1 MRKTTMKRR
10 LCLAQINYLDHD
22 ASRHE
27 ERLRQIIAENRTADL
42 IVFPELILH
51 GHPSKE
57 KPEGFLYRKMER
69 RREVHLSERM
79 YRFVREMDAR
89 VIMGEIK
96 RKGEMFYNLATYM
109 DRDMVRSYVKTHVHW
124 TENFIPGNELPV
136 FSTPVGNIGMTIC
149 FDAAFVEVGRIL
161 ALRGADIIVNIS
173 AVPKSFAVD
182 YMWRRLAG
190 MAINNQVFAIYV
202 NRPGGYFAGHSA
214 VFDPRGNLTAA
225 AGNDEEILLTEI
237 DLEEI
242 DAWREKEN
250 IYGYRRPR
258 LYREIEKTDSLKT
271 AARRLTVAGRRY
283 ELQLQLTPPE
293 RRDHG
298 RHPRQESVL
307 PHSLAEA
314 SRQEDG

>member
-1 MRKTTMKRR
+1 
-10 LCLAQINYLDHD
+10 
-22 ASRHE
+22 
-27 ERLRQIIAENRTADL
+27 
-42 IVFPELILH
+42 
-51 GHPSKE
+51 
-57 KPEGFLYRKMER
+57 
-69 RREVHLSERM
+69 
-79 YRFVREMDAR
+79 
-89 VIMGEIK
+89 
-96 RKGEMFYNLATYM
+96 
-109 DRDMVRSYVKTHVHW
+109 
-124 TENFIPGNELPV
+124 
-136 FSTPVGNIGMTIC
+136 
-149 FDAAFVEVGRIL
+149 
-161 ALRGADIIVNIS
+161 
-173 AVPKSFAVD
+173 
-182 YMWRRLAG
+182 
-190 MAINNQVFAIYV
+190 
-202 NRPGGYFAGHSA
+202 